1 MLSKGRLVRLAPV
14 DLSAN
19 ARARRHGPEPGDD
32 PAPMPTKSA
41 ADLAFERDFTPVV
54 DQDGGFCDPTD
65 EE

>member
-1 MLSKGRLVRLAPV
+1 M